1 MQTGTCHH
9 QTAESMAPPRAARVV
24 KFLKTRGINVRVK
37 STTTDEFLS
46 KLQVSDITIDAA
58 VFGAYLSGE
67 TGGES
72 IERFVKTRG
81 LPLPSPCTAEQAA
94 QFLAVFPLRKLSQG
108 PKQGKYAL
116 TPWESA
122 DLLLPL
128 ARWPKV
134 NADRLAVA
142 RMLLECNGADPDCTI
157 PKFQHWARWE
167 PNEAHLAPLHLA
179 ADHGDRAMV
188 ELLLEFGA
196 TPDILDTLS
205 RTPGDF
211 AARNGHADIVEIL
224 NRAKMGPKKAKTGPP
239 KKAKTGPPKK
249 KKTAVKKQAKKRG
262 GTAVVSDEEEN
273 EGEKGQVEKTPVKK
287 VQQGKKLGVATKTQD
302 NKPSMG
308 IVKRRG
314 RVGSKK

>member
-1 MQTGTCHH
+1 M
-9 QTAESMAPPRAARVV
+9 
-24 KFLKTRGINVRVK
+24 RVK
-37 STTTDEFLS
+37 STTTDEFLA
-46 KLQVSDITIDAA
+46 KLQASDITIDAA

-67 TGGES
+67 TGAES
-72 IERFVKTRG
+72 IERFVKTGG
-81 LPLPSPCTAEQAA
+81 LPLPSPCTAEQAS

-128 ARWPKV
+128 VRWPKA
-134 NADRLAVA
+134 NGDRLAIA
-142 RMLLECNGADPDCTI
+142 RMLLERNGADPDCTI

-179 ADHGDRAMV
+179 ADCGDRAMV
-188 ELLLEFGA
+188 EVLLEFGA

-224 NRAKMGPKKAKTGPP
+224 KGAKTGPL
-239 KKAKTGPPKK
+239 KK
-249 KKTAVKKQAKKRG
+249 KKKRAAVKRQVKKMEEIN
-262 GTAVVSDEEEN
+262 VVSDEEEN
-273 EGEKGQVEKTPVKK
+273 EVEKEQVKKAPVKK
-287 VQQGKKLGVATKTQD
+287 VQQGKKLGVAKKTRD
-302 NKPSMG
+302 NEPSIG
-308 IVKRRG
+308 VVKRRG